1 MKKER
6 RVKKEGK
13 RIGRINT
20 FTWHAKSLIHMNE
33 LVMLKTYILDN
44 HDNYLKEKVYTQKIS

>member
-6 RVKKEGK
+6 RMKEERK
-13 RIGRINT
+13 IIGRINI
-20 FTWHAKSLIHMNE
+20 FTWYAKSLIYMNK

-44 HDNYLKEKVYTQKIS
+44 HDNYLKEKVYITKKK